1 MSFSNDGG
9 VDVTILVVGMS
20 MKPMTIV
27 QVDTVYGFCY
37 GKITVIVVN
46 MVARVEKQ
54 RGITFWTTEV

>member
-1 MSFSNDGG
+1 
-9 VDVTILVVGMS
+9 